1 MGSCFNSI
9 SFPGDI
15 VPAELRKKFDSHCN
29 DEEYEHGHS
38 PYNGTLSTTSGLQID
53 NKTFDTKE
61 EAENY
66 VADHTQKRGPSLAVR
81 YKVIEKVT
89 TKAPTFRGKPRQ
101 DWMPTKTVAS
111 VYGNGR
117 CELVPADQLSKDE
130 QDKVTELYRNLESL
144 KNLQNSLNGQLRS
157 LTNRLHRVEEDFKE
171 EDYKELKRVRRELK
185 KTTADLESA
194 KKKFDTLDERLGK
207 KIWKTETLDK
217 GTAWLVGGWAAE

>member
-1 MGSCFNSI
+1 MGSCFNSV
-9 SFPGDI
+9 SFPGNL
-15 VPAELRKKFDSHCN
+15 VPAELRRRFDSYCK
-29 DEEYEHGHS
+29 EKEYEHGHS
-38 PYNGTLSTTSGLQID
+38 PYNGTLSTTEGLQID
-53 NKTFDTKE
+53 NNTFDSKE
-61 EAENY
+61 EADNY

-101 DWMPTKTVAS
+101 DWMPTKTIAS
-111 VYGNGR
+111 VYSNGS
-117 CELVPADQLSKDE
+117 CELVPADQLSKEE
-130 QDKVTELYRNLESL
+130 QEKVTELYGILEAANRLNTSL
-144 KNLQNSLNGQLRS
+144 GNQLRS

-171 EDYKELKRVRRELK
+171 EDYKELKRVRKELK
-185 KTTADLESA
+185 KATADLENA